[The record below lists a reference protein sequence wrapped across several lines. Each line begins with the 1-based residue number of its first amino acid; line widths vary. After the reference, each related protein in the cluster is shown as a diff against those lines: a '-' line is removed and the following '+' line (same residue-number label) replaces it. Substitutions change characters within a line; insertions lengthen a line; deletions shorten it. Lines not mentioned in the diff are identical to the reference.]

1 MADTVEEPQ
10 LQNGAAPA
18 ESETEQNP
26 IPEPQLQT
34 EPKLTGEIPEI
45 EADLT
50 PEEVQSEVTD
60 AKPEEVQS
68 EVKPEEVKTVV
79 TDAKPEEAQSEVKPE
94 EVQSVVTD
102 TKPDLTDVDLSPGGS
117 EEIPIRSTEVEQES
131 TTSVL
136 KKDDDGNKTFT
147 MRELL
152 SELKSE
158 EGDGTP
164 HSSASPFRFLLSFS
178 LVSADLS

>member
-1 MADTVEEPQ
+1 MADNVEEPQ

-18 ESETEQNP
+18 ESEIEQNP
-26 IPEPQLQT
+26 TPEPQLQT
-34 EPKLTGEIPEI
+34 EPKLTEEIPEI
-45 EADLT
+45 ETDVK

-68 EVKPEEVKTVV
+68 EVKPEEVQSVV
-79 TDAKPEEAQSEVKPE
+79 TDAKPE
-94 EVQSVVTD
+94 
-102 TKPDLTDVDLSPGGS
+102 LTDVDLSPGGS
-117 EEIPIRSTEVEQES
+117 EEIPIQSREVNQES
-131 TTSVL
+131 SSIDQESTSVL
-136 KKDDDGNKTFT
+136 KKEDDGNKTFT

-178 LVSADLS
+178 LNFS